1 MNCGGTRDHGYST
14 CKPRSNGTPIGC
26 RIVHCAR
33 SECATCCRRW
43 INMPPKGDNVDEVKE
58 QLRRDLLAC
67 FDATTLTN
75 AVFSVLS
82 SVGNKGLKRDEVA
95 RKIGQ

>member
-1 MNCGGTRDHGYST
+1 
-14 CKPRSNGTPIGC
+14 
-26 RIVHCAR
+26 
-33 SECATCCRRW
+33 
-43 INMPPKGDNVDEVKE
+43 MPAEGDNVDEVKE
-58 QLRRDLLAC
+58 QLRRDPLAC

-82 SVGNKGLKRDEVA
+82 AVGNKGLKRDEVA

>member
-1 MNCGGTRDHGYST
+1 
-14 CKPRSNGTPIGC
+14 
-26 RIVHCAR
+26 
-33 SECATCCRRW
+33 
-43 INMPPKGDNVDEVKE
+43 MPPEGDNVDEVKE
-58 QLRRDLLAC
+58 QLRRDLLPC
-67 FDATTLTN
+67 FEAATLTN

>member
-1 MNCGGTRDHGYST
+1 
-14 CKPRSNGTPIGC
+14 
-26 RIVHCAR
+26 
-33 SECATCCRRW
+33 
-43 INMPPKGDNVDEVKE
+43 MPPKGDNVDEVKE